1 MARTKKCRR
10 VCCRPACRR
19 FRAQSGTRSVN
30 IPLDELEAMRLV
42 DLEHLEQGEASE
54 KMGVSRGT
62 VQRLLRAGRE
72 KLISALVSG
81 WHIVIPDGDFGET
94 DFDGL
99 LSHPVP
105 IRAVLGDSH
114 GSLLGQGCLQPG
126 MVKAT
131 YGTGSSVMMNIGKD
145 PAASSHGLVT
155 SIAWKR
161 GGTVD
166 YVLEGNLNYTGAVIT
181 WLKDNLG
188 LVHACAN
195 RFRNKGIE
203 YDDLFSAGCLGLVKA
218 ADGFD
223 ESRGFAFSTYAV
235 PAILGEMKRLFRDG
249 GAVKISRALKERARE
264 AAKLREEMTAAL
276 SREPTLRELAAK
288 MQVSEYEMAQ
298 LVNLSMPVASLTELH
313 EENDRQID
321 IPVESEEEEIQNKLA
336 LSEVLKI
343 LPENDRR
350 LIELRYY
357 KGLTQTKTAEILGL
371 SQVQVSRRER
381 TILLELRR
389 KLTG

>member
-1 MARTKKCRR
+1 MRR
-10 VCCRPACRR
+10 E
-19 FRAQSGTRSVN
+19 
-30 IPLDELEAMRLV
+30 EL
-42 DLEHLEQGEASE
+42 
-54 KMGVSRGT
+54 
-62 VQRLLRAGRE
+62 
-72 KLISALVSG
+72 I
-81 WHIVIPDGDFGET
+81 
-94 DFDGL
+94 
-99 LSHPVP
+99 
-105 IRAVLGDSH
+105 
-114 GSLLGQGCLQPG
+114 C
-126 MVKAT
+126 
-131 YGTGSSVMMNIGKD
+131 
-145 PAASSHGLVT
+145 
-155 SIAWKR
+155 
-161 GGTVD
+161 
-166 YVLEGNLNYTGAVIT
+166 
-181 WLKDNLG
+181 DNLG

-321 IPVESEEEEIQNKLA
+321 IPVESEEEKIQNKLA

>member
-1 MARTKKCRR
+1 MRR
-10 VCCRPACRR
+10 E
-19 FRAQSGTRSVN
+19 
-30 IPLDELEAMRLV
+30 EL
-42 DLEHLEQGEASE
+42 
-54 KMGVSRGT
+54 
-62 VQRLLRAGRE
+62 
-72 KLISALVSG
+72 I
-81 WHIVIPDGDFGET
+81 
-94 DFDGL
+94 
-99 LSHPVP
+99 
-105 IRAVLGDSH
+105 
-114 GSLLGQGCLQPG
+114 C
-126 MVKAT
+126 
-131 YGTGSSVMMNIGKD
+131 
-145 PAASSHGLVT
+145 
-155 SIAWKR
+155 
-161 GGTVD
+161 
-166 YVLEGNLNYTGAVIT
+166 
-181 WLKDNLG
+181 DNLG

-313 EENDRQID
+313 EENERQID

-381 TILLELRR
+381 TILIELRR

>member
-1 MARTKKCRR
+1 MRR
-10 VCCRPACRR
+10 E
-19 FRAQSGTRSVN
+19 
-30 IPLDELEAMRLV
+30 EL
-42 DLEHLEQGEASE
+42 
-54 KMGVSRGT
+54 
-62 VQRLLRAGRE
+62 
-72 KLISALVSG
+72 I
-81 WHIVIPDGDFGET
+81 
-94 DFDGL
+94 
-99 LSHPVP
+99 
-105 IRAVLGDSH
+105 
-114 GSLLGQGCLQPG
+114 C
-126 MVKAT
+126 
-131 YGTGSSVMMNIGKD
+131 
-145 PAASSHGLVT
+145 
-155 SIAWKR
+155 
-161 GGTVD
+161 
-166 YVLEGNLNYTGAVIT
+166 
-181 WLKDNLG
+181 DNLG

-336 LSEVLKI
+336 LYEVLKI

>member
-1 MARTKKCRR
+1 MRR
-10 VCCRPACRR
+10 E
-19 FRAQSGTRSVN
+19 
-30 IPLDELEAMRLV
+30 EL
-42 DLEHLEQGEASE
+42 
-54 KMGVSRGT
+54 
-62 VQRLLRAGRE
+62 
-72 KLISALVSG
+72 I
-81 WHIVIPDGDFGET
+81 
-94 DFDGL
+94 
-99 LSHPVP
+99 
-105 IRAVLGDSH
+105 
-114 GSLLGQGCLQPG
+114 C
-126 MVKAT
+126 
-131 YGTGSSVMMNIGKD
+131 
-145 PAASSHGLVT
+145 
-155 SIAWKR
+155 
-161 GGTVD
+161 
-166 YVLEGNLNYTGAVIT
+166 
-181 WLKDNLG
+181 DNLG

-298 LVNLSMPVASLTELH
+298 LVNLSMPVASLTELY

>member
-1 MARTKKCRR
+1 MRR
-10 VCCRPACRR
+10 E
-19 FRAQSGTRSVN
+19 
-30 IPLDELEAMRLV
+30 EL
-42 DLEHLEQGEASE
+42 
-54 KMGVSRGT
+54 
-62 VQRLLRAGRE
+62 
-72 KLISALVSG
+72 I
-81 WHIVIPDGDFGET
+81 
-94 DFDGL
+94 
-99 LSHPVP
+99 
-105 IRAVLGDSH
+105 
-114 GSLLGQGCLQPG
+114 C
-126 MVKAT
+126 
-131 YGTGSSVMMNIGKD
+131 
-145 PAASSHGLVT
+145 
-155 SIAWKR
+155 
-161 GGTVD
+161 
-166 YVLEGNLNYTGAVIT
+166 
-181 WLKDNLG
+181 DNLG

-389 KLTG
+389 KLKG

>member
-1 MARTKKCRR
+1 MRR
-10 VCCRPACRR
+10 E
-19 FRAQSGTRSVN
+19 
-30 IPLDELEAMRLV
+30 EL
-42 DLEHLEQGEASE
+42 
-54 KMGVSRGT
+54 
-62 VQRLLRAGRE
+62 
-72 KLISALVSG
+72 I
-81 WHIVIPDGDFGET
+81 
-94 DFDGL
+94 
-99 LSHPVP
+99 
-105 IRAVLGDSH
+105 
-114 GSLLGQGCLQPG
+114 C
-126 MVKAT
+126 
-131 YGTGSSVMMNIGKD
+131 
-145 PAASSHGLVT
+145 
-155 SIAWKR
+155 
-161 GGTVD
+161 
-166 YVLEGNLNYTGAVIT
+166 
-181 WLKDNLG
+181 DNLG

-223 ESRGFAFSTYAV
+223 ETRGFAFSTYAV

>member
-1 MARTKKCRR
+1 MRR
-10 VCCRPACRR
+10 E
-19 FRAQSGTRSVN
+19 
-30 IPLDELEAMRLV
+30 EL
-42 DLEHLEQGEASE
+42 
-54 KMGVSRGT
+54 
-62 VQRLLRAGRE
+62 
-72 KLISALVSG
+72 I
-81 WHIVIPDGDFGET
+81 
-94 DFDGL
+94 
-99 LSHPVP
+99 
-105 IRAVLGDSH
+105 
-114 GSLLGQGCLQPG
+114 C
-126 MVKAT
+126 
-131 YGTGSSVMMNIGKD
+131 
-145 PAASSHGLVT
+145 
-155 SIAWKR
+155 
-161 GGTVD
+161 
-166 YVLEGNLNYTGAVIT
+166 
-181 WLKDNLG
+181 DNLG

-264 AAKLREEMTAAL
+264 AAKLRQEMTAAL
-276 SREPTLRELAAK
+276 SRDPTLRELAAK

-371 SQVQVSRRER
+371 SQVQVSRREH

>member
-1 MARTKKCRR
+1 MRR
-10 VCCRPACRR
+10 E
-19 FRAQSGTRSVN
+19 
-30 IPLDELEAMRLV
+30 EL
-42 DLEHLEQGEASE
+42 
-54 KMGVSRGT
+54 
-62 VQRLLRAGRE
+62 
-72 KLISALVSG
+72 I
-81 WHIVIPDGDFGET
+81 
-94 DFDGL
+94 
-99 LSHPVP
+99 
-105 IRAVLGDSH
+105 
-114 GSLLGQGCLQPG
+114 C
-126 MVKAT
+126 
-131 YGTGSSVMMNIGKD
+131 
-145 PAASSHGLVT
+145 
-155 SIAWKR
+155 
-161 GGTVD
+161 
-166 YVLEGNLNYTGAVIT
+166 
-181 WLKDNLG
+181 DNLG

-235 PAILGEMKRLFRDG
+235 PAILGEIKRLFRDG

-357 KGLTQTKTAEILGL
+357 EGLTQTKTAEILGL

>member
-1 MARTKKCRR
+1 MRR
-10 VCCRPACRR
+10 E
-19 FRAQSGTRSVN
+19 
-30 IPLDELEAMRLV
+30 EL
-42 DLEHLEQGEASE
+42 
-54 KMGVSRGT
+54 
-62 VQRLLRAGRE
+62 
-72 KLISALVSG
+72 I
-81 WHIVIPDGDFGET
+81 
-94 DFDGL
+94 
-99 LSHPVP
+99 
-105 IRAVLGDSH
+105 
-114 GSLLGQGCLQPG
+114 C
-126 MVKAT
+126 
-131 YGTGSSVMMNIGKD
+131 
-145 PAASSHGLVT
+145 
-155 SIAWKR
+155 
-161 GGTVD
+161 
-166 YVLEGNLNYTGAVIT
+166 
-181 WLKDNLG
+181 DNLG

-223 ESRGFAFSTYAV
+223 ELRGFAFSTYAV

>member
-1 MARTKKCRR
+1 MRR
-10 VCCRPACRR
+10 E
-19 FRAQSGTRSVN
+19 
-30 IPLDELEAMRLV
+30 EL
-42 DLEHLEQGEASE
+42 
-54 KMGVSRGT
+54 
-62 VQRLLRAGRE
+62 
-72 KLISALVSG
+72 I
-81 WHIVIPDGDFGET
+81 
-94 DFDGL
+94 
-99 LSHPVP
+99 
-105 IRAVLGDSH
+105 
-114 GSLLGQGCLQPG
+114 C
-126 MVKAT
+126 
-131 YGTGSSVMMNIGKD
+131 
-145 PAASSHGLVT
+145 
-155 SIAWKR
+155 
-161 GGTVD
+161 
-166 YVLEGNLNYTGAVIT
+166 
-181 WLKDNLG
+181 DNLG

-223 ESRGFAFSTYAV
+223 ESRGFAFSTYDV

>member
-1 MARTKKCRR
+1 LRR
-10 VCCRPACRR
+10 E
-19 FRAQSGTRSVN
+19 
-30 IPLDELEAMRLV
+30 EL
-42 DLEHLEQGEASE
+42 
-54 KMGVSRGT
+54 
-62 VQRLLRAGRE
+62 
-72 KLISALVSG
+72 I
-81 WHIVIPDGDFGET
+81 
-94 DFDGL
+94 
-99 LSHPVP
+99 
-105 IRAVLGDSH
+105 
-114 GSLLGQGCLQPG
+114 C
-126 MVKAT
+126 
-131 YGTGSSVMMNIGKD
+131 
-145 PAASSHGLVT
+145 
-155 SIAWKR
+155 
-161 GGTVD
+161 
-166 YVLEGNLNYTGAVIT
+166 
-181 WLKDNLG
+181 DNLG

>member
-1 MARTKKCRR
+1 MRR
-10 VCCRPACRR
+10 E
-19 FRAQSGTRSVN
+19 
-30 IPLDELEAMRLV
+30 EL
-42 DLEHLEQGEASE
+42 
-54 KMGVSRGT
+54 
-62 VQRLLRAGRE
+62 
-72 KLISALVSG
+72 I
-81 WHIVIPDGDFGET
+81 
-94 DFDGL
+94 
-99 LSHPVP
+99 
-105 IRAVLGDSH
+105 
-114 GSLLGQGCLQPG
+114 C
-126 MVKAT
+126 
-131 YGTGSSVMMNIGKD
+131 
-145 PAASSHGLVT
+145 
-155 SIAWKR
+155 
-161 GGTVD
+161 
-166 YVLEGNLNYTGAVIT
+166 
-181 WLKDNLG
+181 DNLG

-264 AAKLREEMTAAL
+264 AAKLREEMTAVL

>member
-1 MARTKKCRR
+1 MRR
-10 VCCRPACRR
+10 E
-19 FRAQSGTRSVN
+19 
-30 IPLDELEAMRLV
+30 EL
-42 DLEHLEQGEASE
+42 
-54 KMGVSRGT
+54 
-62 VQRLLRAGRE
+62 
-72 KLISALVSG
+72 I
-81 WHIVIPDGDFGET
+81 
-94 DFDGL
+94 
-99 LSHPVP
+99 
-105 IRAVLGDSH
+105 
-114 GSLLGQGCLQPG
+114 C
-126 MVKAT
+126 
-131 YGTGSSVMMNIGKD
+131 
-145 PAASSHGLVT
+145 
-155 SIAWKR
+155 
-161 GGTVD
+161 
-166 YVLEGNLNYTGAVIT
+166 
-181 WLKDNLG
+181 DNLG

-223 ESRGFAFSTYAV
+223 ETRGFAFSTYAV

-321 IPVESEEEEIQNKLA
+321 IPVESEAEEIQNKLA

>member
-1 MARTKKCRR
+1 MRCE
-10 VCCRPACRR
+10 
-19 FRAQSGTRSVN
+19 
-30 IPLDELEAMRLV
+30 EL
-42 DLEHLEQGEASE
+42 
-54 KMGVSRGT
+54 
-62 VQRLLRAGRE
+62 
-72 KLISALVSG
+72 I
-81 WHIVIPDGDFGET
+81 
-94 DFDGL
+94 
-99 LSHPVP
+99 
-105 IRAVLGDSH
+105 
-114 GSLLGQGCLQPG
+114 C
-126 MVKAT
+126 
-131 YGTGSSVMMNIGKD
+131 
-145 PAASSHGLVT
+145 
-155 SIAWKR
+155 
-161 GGTVD
+161 
-166 YVLEGNLNYTGAVIT
+166 
-181 WLKDNLG
+181 DNLG

-249 GAVKISRALKERARE
+249 GAVKISRTLKERARE

>member
-1 MARTKKCRR
+1 MRR
-10 VCCRPACRR
+10 E
-19 FRAQSGTRSVN
+19 
-30 IPLDELEAMRLV
+30 EL
-42 DLEHLEQGEASE
+42 
-54 KMGVSRGT
+54 
-62 VQRLLRAGRE
+62 
-72 KLISALVSG
+72 I
-81 WHIVIPDGDFGET
+81 
-94 DFDGL
+94 
-99 LSHPVP
+99 
-105 IRAVLGDSH
+105 
-114 GSLLGQGCLQPG
+114 C
-126 MVKAT
+126 
-131 YGTGSSVMMNIGKD
+131 
-145 PAASSHGLVT
+145 
-155 SIAWKR
+155 
-161 GGTVD
+161 
-166 YVLEGNLNYTGAVIT
+166 
-181 WLKDNLG
+181 DNLG

-288 MQVSEYEMAQ
+288 MQVPEYEMAQ
-298 LVNLSMPVASLTELH
+298 LVNLSMPVASLTDLH
-313 EENDRQID
+313 EENEREIE
-321 IPVESEEEEIQNKLA
+321 IPVESAEEEIQNQLA